1 MRSFWITV
9 SHTAVRRIT
18 SKSFLISTAVMAFL
32 IMAFFLIPTL
42 LQTTASDEGT
52 TVYVADESVWDGAAA
67 ERFQEQQAMEA
78 ELVSSADE
86 AERRAEEGNGAAL
99 IISGEAA
106 ALQANLLV
114 SGEQAILAQTT
125 ADALD
130 RVQASLYAEQVLELD
145 ESEAAPLYGGV
156 DVSQSPLPGAEERP
170 EAFSGS
176 YWMVYGLVFVIYLI
190 VVSFG
195 SMIATEVAAEK
206 SSRVMELIVSSVSP
220 VTQMFGKLAGIGL
233 AGLVNLS
240 AVAAAAAAG
249 AWLSGEETVSF
260 ILNEVLDYSLL
271 GYALLFIALGYV
283 LYGGLAA
290 MTGALVSRAE
300 EANQAMQPIIF
311 LAMIA
316 FFISIVALNAPE
328 LTVFRILS
336 YVPFFT
342 PQLLFL
348 RIGMETVPAWEIA
361 LIIFLLIT
369 SAVLI
374 NLAAARVYKGGVL
387 MYGKFS
393 FRQGISRAIAV
404 SKKES

>member
-1 MRSFWITV
+1 MRNFWITV

-18 SKSFLISTAVMAFL
+18 SKSFIISTAVMAFL
-32 IMAFFLIPTL
+32 VMAFFIIPAL

-52 TVYVADESVWDGAAA
+52 TVFIADTSEWDGAAA
-67 ERFQEQQAMEA
+67 ARFHELQEMETEIAGSA
-78 ELVSSADE
+78 EE
-86 AERRAEEGNGAAL
+86 AERRAEEANGAAL
-99 IISGEAA
+99 IITGDTEELQGE
-106 ALQANLLV
+106 LLV
-114 SGEQAILAQTT
+114 EGDEAMLVEQTGDI
-125 ADALD
+125 LD
-130 RVQASLYAEQVLELD
+130 RVQASLYAERVLELD
-145 ESEAAPLYGGV
+145 ETEAGPLFGGV
-156 DVSQSPLPGAEERP
+156 EVSQSLIAGAEERP
-170 EAFSGS
+170 QAFSGS
-176 YWMVYGLVFVIYLI
+176 YWMVYGLVFIIYLI

-220 VTQMFGKLAGIGL
+220 VTQMFGKLAGIGI
-233 AGLVNLS
+233 AGLVNL
-240 AVAAAAAAG
+240 AAIAAAAAAG
-249 AWLSGEETVSF
+249 AWLSGEETITF
-260 ILNEVLDYSLL
+260 ILDEVLDYSLL
-271 GYALLFIALGYV
+271 GYALLFIVLGYV

-328 LTVFRILS
+328 LPVFRILS

-361 LIIFLLIT
+361 LIIVILIA
-369 SAVLI
+369 SAILV

-393 FRQGISRAIAV
+393 FRQSIGRAIAV